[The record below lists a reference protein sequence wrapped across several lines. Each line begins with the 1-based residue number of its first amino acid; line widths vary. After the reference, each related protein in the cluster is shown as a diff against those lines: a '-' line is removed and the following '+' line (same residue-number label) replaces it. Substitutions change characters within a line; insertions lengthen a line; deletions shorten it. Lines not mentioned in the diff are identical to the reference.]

1 MNDLQKAFAALKARS
16 IFTFPAE
23 VISVDKESGTC
34 TVDDGEIQYEDVQL
48 SSIVDG
54 KKNQLFV
61 FPLVGSSVLVSPI
74 EEDINWLYV
83 EVYSEVEAVDWKIA
97 SGIFFSIS
105 PNGITI
111 EALNKPIV
119 INSGNSSVEIT
130 DNGVDIQS
138 DKGISLNGGFEAL
151 YNLVPGM
158 PITDVSQI
166 GISKKVK
173 IG

>member
-16 IFTFPAE
+16 ISTFPAE

-54 KKNQLFV
+54 KKNQLFI

-83 EVYSEVEAVDWKIA
+83 EVYSEVEAVDWKIDNVNFNIDKD
-97 SGIFFSIS
+97 GFLLKKE
-105 PNGITI
+105 NETLKKLMVDLITAI
-111 EALNKPIV
+111 RQMKFTTNTGSTITLVNDLQFE
-119 INSGNSSVEIT
+119 SVE
-130 DNGVDIQS
+130 NRF
-138 DKGISLNGGFEAL
+138 KNFL
-151 YNLVPGM
+151 
-158 PITDVSQI
+158 
-166 GISKKVK
+166 K
-173 IG
+173 